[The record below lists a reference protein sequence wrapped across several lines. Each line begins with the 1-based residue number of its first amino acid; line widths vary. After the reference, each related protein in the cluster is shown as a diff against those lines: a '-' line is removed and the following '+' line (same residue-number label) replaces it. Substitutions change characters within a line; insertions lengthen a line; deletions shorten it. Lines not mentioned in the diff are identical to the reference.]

1 MNCVK
6 NSVLL
11 KKLQRIENLNKYVKL
26 IILDISKGAT
36 EVRPVYKIPNKLT
49 VVNVLDELI
58 KILFILNLNFAVSN
72 DAPRKGKIGTII
84 TIKTK
89 VNTHSVLTKKLN
101 TNGNNTTKARAPD

>member
-26 IILDISKGAT
+26 IVLDISKGAT
-36 EVRPVYKIPNKLT
+36 EVRPVYKIPNKST
-49 VVNVLDELI
+49 IIDTYDELI
-58 KILFILNLNFAVSN
+58 KILYQLNINFAVSN
-72 DAPRKGKIGTII
+72 DAPRNGKIGTII

-89 VNTHSVLTKKLN
+89 VVHGDNRTKTQALA
-101 TNGNNTTKARAPD
+101 G